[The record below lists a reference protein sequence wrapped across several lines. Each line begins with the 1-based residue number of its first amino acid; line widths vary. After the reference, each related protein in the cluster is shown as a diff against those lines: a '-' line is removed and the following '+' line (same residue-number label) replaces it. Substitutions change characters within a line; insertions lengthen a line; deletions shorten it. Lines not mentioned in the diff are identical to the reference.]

1 MSNCGCKESNL
12 CPDPIDAKCLDY
24 SGDLGSST
32 TITASCVDQHMVNE
46 DLYSIVDD
54 INGKLDTSELGD
66 LSITFPDTGGVIS
79 FKDVIAQY
87 EIEIDALKTKVTAL
101 ENTLA
106 CNLDI
111 TNCDI
116 SFGDLVDPCG
126 EPITTLGQALQV
138 LFNQHTVS

>member
-24 SGDLGSST
+24 TGELGTST
-32 TITASCVDQHMVNE
+32 KITEDCVDQEMVDE

-54 INGKLDTSELGD
+54 VNAELDTSELGD
-66 LSITFPDTGGVIS
+66 LSITFPTTEGKIA

-87 EIEIDALKTKVTAL
+87 EIEIDALKTKVTDL

-106 CNLDI
+106 CDLDI

-116 SFGDLVDPCG
+116 DFGSLSDNCSN
-126 EPITTLGQALQV
+126 PIVTLGQALQAI
-138 LFNQHTVS
+138 FNQLNVS

>member
-1 MSNCGCKESNL
+1 MNNCGCKESNL
-12 CPDPIDAKCLDY
+12 CPDPMDAKCLDY

-32 TITASCVDQHMVNE
+32 KIVDNCVDQNMVNE
-46 DLYSIVDD
+46 DLYSILDD
-54 INGKLDTSELGD
+54 INGELDTSELGG
-66 LSITFPDTGGVIS
+66 LSIIFPETGGTIA

-87 EIEIDALKTKVTAL
+87 EIEIDSLKTKVTDL

-116 SFGDLVDPCG
+116 DFGDLTDSC
-126 EPITTLGQALQV
+126 ENPITTLGQALQV
-138 LFNQHTVS
+138 IFTQLNA